1 MGDSSQTTDSAK
13 LFHSAQEITGG
24 SRKQPGAKDTDRQM
38 IQEEEKQQTKEHEQR
53 VEQEQAKGTLA
64 L

>member
-1 MGDSSQTTDSAK
+1 MSSQTTDSAK
-13 LFHSAQEITGG
+13 LFGFHSAQEITGG

-64 L
+64 I